1 MAQALGPVLDV
12 ASFAMPQYAAQLVIA
27 RGFSGVVTEMV
38 NSAREGT
45 KSSRGKNSYVAIG
58 NYHFIG
64 GGHTFALD
72 HKEEDKI
79 NRCLEM
85 SVDSAT
91 LTQTAADIPVYHAVE
106 NYTDFVAEWSEMAGT
121 FPAMVDVPRAFQG
134 EIVLEMVPRRVELR
148 SKYLPEITSAELVR
162 VQSHDR
168 DILRLRLT
176 GYHLFNHVL
185 ELCSFDFGFPFGNK
199 EDNVI
204 VKRMA
209 LGTDV
214 ERVIIEEDYVNAP
227 NISDHGTLIRFATQ
241 FGQCEHI
248 IRRSQIRN
256 LHIPS
261 ISQISNHD
269 SISVLLKRAIQR
281 GMAISQ
287 IRRESGKGDWKAADE
302 KIVQEILRL
311 ASITLTNKDQFE
323 ELCATFQDTNKHV
336 QFILSNEGEFA
347 KIQDCCEIMQ
357 NYVRAPLKIT
367 ASKTVVKKI
376 GIGVATLVGG
386 AILAYIAGPG
396 LVVIGAIEAMS
407 VPAVSVAGAV
417 GGLGAG
423 YVTDHILT
431 NKMAD
436 ESYEQVL
443 TWVIRELYKKFEKN
457 EDPKEDID
465 QEEDER
471 KKKLLQD
478 VSDLREDGSVYSL
491 EKALLLMFNPDV
503 GVDNFRGCD
512 LEFCTDDSKRSVIK
526 RMECIK
532 AIHGIREPFSDFFQ
546 SQFNNYFARKK
557 VHLLICTFVK

>member
-27 RGFSGVVTEMV
+27 RGFSGVVSEMV

-91 LTQTAADIPVYHAVE
+91 LTQTANDIPVYHAVE

-134 EIVLEMVPRRVELR
+134 EVMLEMVPRRVELR

-168 DILRLRLT
+168 DILRMRLT

-214 ERVIIEEDYVNAP
+214 ERVIIEEKYVNAP
-227 NISDHGTLIRFATQ
+227 NISDHGTLIKFTTQ
-241 FGQCEHI
+241 FGQCEYI

-302 KIVQEILRL
+302 KIVQEILKL

-386 AILAYIAGPG
+386 AILAY
-396 LVVIGAIEAMS
+396 
-407 VPAVSVAGAV
+407 VAGT
-417 GGLGAG
+417 LP
-423 YVTDHILT
+423 
-431 NKMAD
+431 
-436 ESYEQVL
+436 QP
-443 TWVIRELYKKFEKN
+443 F
-457 EDPKEDID
+457 
-465 QEEDER
+465 Q
-471 KKKLLQD
+471 
-478 VSDLREDGSVYSL
+478 
-491 EKALLLMFNPDV
+491 
-503 GVDNFRGCD
+503 
-512 LEFCTDDSKRSVIK
+512 RS
-526 RMECIK
+526 
-532 AIHGIREPFSDFFQ
+532 
-546 SQFNNYFARKK
+546 
-557 VHLLICTFVK
+557 